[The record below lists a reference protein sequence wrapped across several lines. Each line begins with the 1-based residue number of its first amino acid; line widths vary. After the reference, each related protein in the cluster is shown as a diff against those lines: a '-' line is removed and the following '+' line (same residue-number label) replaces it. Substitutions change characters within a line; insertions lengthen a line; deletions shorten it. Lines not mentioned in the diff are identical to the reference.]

1 MRLLQIF
8 VTAAG
13 ALFQVEAKLLVK
25 ISTYNGSKIQQHA
38 FSSLAIITCWGCSRS
53 SVESKYVVGLVL
65 HCYAC

>member
-13 ALFQVEAKLLVK
+13 ALFQVEAKLFVN
-25 ISTYNGSKIQQHA
+25 ISTYNGSKIQQP
-38 FSSLAIITCWGCSRS
+38 FSTLAIITCWGCSLS